1 MKINGQSITFMV
13 ISPPIKASYSAY
25 ATLVLGS
32 SYMLRY
38 IATVKM
44 PNRSVK
50 SKIITAVI
58 AIWFI
63 VSAISVFS
71 VLAIAAED
79 GEQ

>member
-1 MKINGQSITFMV
+1 
-13 ISPPIKASYSAY
+13 
-25 ATLVLGS
+25 
-32 SYMLRY
+32 
-38 IATVKM
+38 M

-63 VSAISVFS
+63 VSAIGVFS

>member
-1 MKINGQSITFMV
+1 
-13 ISPPIKASYSAY
+13 
-25 ATLVLGS
+25 
-32 SYMLRY
+32 
-38 IATVKM
+38 M

-50 SKIITAVI
+50 SQIIKAVI

-63 VSAISVFS
+63 VSAIGVFS